1 MGMEIEMGRAK
12 FPDPKSKSRDNVF
25 WDPAKAISAHA
36 VIVGSSGTGKT
47 HRLRY
52 IIRELIQG
60 PQPVSIHIL
69 DVHGD
74 IAPNARN
81 RVVFSEATEFGLN
94 PLEIETDPEFG
105 GIRKRINSFISTL
118 NRTTHRL
125 GARQE
130 AVLRALLSELYG
142 RNGYD
147 PKDSRTWD
155 PRTNPRVAGKS
166 RSTGAHPNISDLA
179 ALTTWRTKNLILGAG
194 SEAIKALNEVNKAQ
208 KKLNRMRKKADEG
221 DDASLT
227 QLKVTLK
234 EMMCAYVDSLETGFE
249 LDEVLNFE
257 NLETMKAVLERVRA
271 LDAAGIFKD
280 QPPRFSSSDPLRV
293 YDIKALQE
301 DEQKMFAEVLM
312 ERLFIE
318 AKARGPRSVPD
329 TFIIID
335 EAHLFLSP
343 DREHVINRMAREI
356 RKFGVGMII
365 CSQNFD
371 HFPED
376 IIANS
381 AMTLILGMHDMHH
394 EKAARKL
401 GLNRDKLKFI
411 KPQQTGLVQIR
422 SRTTETGL
430 TNAFNEIYLAG

>member
-1 MGMEIEMGRAK
+1 MGMAIEMGRAK
-12 FPDPKSKSRDNVF
+12 FPDPKHKTRDLVV
-25 WDPAKAISAHA
+25 WDPSAAISAHA

-47 HRLRY
+47 YRLRY
-52 IIRELIQG
+52 LIEHLIRATRNIN
-60 PQPVSIHIL
+60 IHIL

-74 IAPNARN
+74 IAPAARN
-81 RVVFSEATEFGLN
+81 RIVFSESTEYGLN
-94 PLEIETDPEFG
+94 PLEIEADPEFG

-118 NRTTHRL
+118 NRTTHKL
-125 GARQE
+125 GSRQE
-130 AVLRALLSELYG
+130 AVLRALLTELYE

-147 PKDSRTWD
+147 QKDARTWN
-155 PRTNPRVAGKS
+155 PKTNPNVAG
-166 RSTGAHPNISDLA
+166 RSAETGQHPGITELKILA
-179 ALTTWRTKNLILGAG
+179 EWRTKNLIMGAG

-208 KKLNRMRKKADEG
+208 KKLRRLRKKVDEG
-221 DDASLT
+221 EEAALLSA
-227 QLKVTLK
+227 KATLK
-234 EMMCAYVDSLETGFE
+234 DMMCAYVDKLETGFE

-257 NLETMKAVLERVRA
+257 NLETLKAVMERIRG

-280 QPPRFSSSDPLRV
+280 RPPRFSQNDPLRV

-312 ERLFIE
+312 ERLFME
-318 AKARGPRSVPD
+318 AKARGPRSTPD

-343 DREHVINRMAREI
+343 EREHVINRMAREI
-356 RKFGVGMII
+356 RKFGVGMLI

-394 EKAARKL
+394 DKAARKL
-401 GLNRDKLKFI
+401 GINREKLKFI
-411 KPQQTGLVQIR
+411 RPQQTALIQV
-422 SRTTETGL
+422 RTRDTTSGL
-430 TNAFNEIYLAG
+430 TNSFNEIVLP